1 MRIWHNRLLYAL
13 LGAVEVHVT
22 HGWEVDSLLSDGEE
36 EEARLHVAEVLSRAA
51 AARTL
56 VLPPTD
62 PVLLYRLG
70 PYRVPVDILRGG
82 TVTATATGRIGY
94 NIGDGRT
101 IESVG
106 HHLAMVARPDPA
118 RYARQ
123 YTLPGVTHT

>member
-13 LGAVEVHVT
+13 LGAVETHLT
-22 HGWEVDSLLSDGEE
+22 HGWEVDSMLTLGEQE
-36 EEARLHVAEVLSRAA
+36 SARLHVAEVLSRAA

-70 PYRVPVDILRGG
+70 PYRVPVDIMRGG
-82 TVTATATGRIGY
+82 TVTATADGRVGY

-101 IESVG
+101 IESIG
-106 HHLAMVARPDPA
+106 PQLALVNRPDPT